1 MNELIEYLKHNVSI
15 TDVIQEKL
23 NKITVKKEIAKGA
36 HILSEDSL
44 KKQHIFVLDGCL
56 RSFYRMENGKEVT
69 LQFAI
74 KNWWIGD
81 YITLY
86 TENKSILSI
95 EAMTKSTIL
104 LINKVAIE
112 QLYREH
118 PEFETFQRKNMERR
132 MAALQKRILNLL
144 SLTAVEKYDQFIK
157 EYAEFAQI
165 IPNYQIASYLGI
177 TPESLSRVRKRKI
190 NKS

>member
-1 MNELIEYLKHNVSI
+1 MNELIEYLKPNVAI
-15 TDVIQEKL
+15 TDAIQKKL
-23 NKITVKKEIAKGA
+23 NHISIKKEIAKGEL
-36 HILSEDSL
+36 ILSENSL

-56 RSFYRMENGKEVT
+56 RSFYRLENGKDVT

-86 TENKSILSI
+86 TAGKSILSI
-95 EAMTKSTIL
+95 EAITKSTIL
-104 LINKVAIE
+104 LIEKAAIE
-112 QLYREH
+112 QLYVEH
-118 PEFETFQRKNMERR
+118 PEFETFQRKNIERR

-144 SLTAVEKYDQFIK
+144 ALTAVEKYDKFID
-157 EYAEFAQI
+157 EYADFAQI

-177 TPESLSRVRKRKI
+177 TPESLSRVRKKKNR
-190 NKS
+190 

>member
-1 MNELIEYLKHNVSI
+1 MNGLIKYLKDNVSI
-15 TDVIQEKL
+15 TEVIREKL
-23 NKITVKKEIAKGA
+23 NNIPVEKEIAKGEN
-36 HILSEDSL
+36 ILSENSL

-86 TENKSILSI
+86 STKKSILSI
-95 EAMTKSTIL
+95 EAITKSKIL
-104 LINKVAIE
+104 LIDKAAIE
-112 QLYREH
+112 QLYVEH
-118 PEFETFQRKNMERR
+118 PEFETFQRKNFERR
-132 MAALQKRILNLL
+132 IATLQKRILNLL
-144 SLTAVEKYDQFIK
+144 SLNAVEKYDKFIN

-177 TPESLSRVRKRKI
+177 TAESLSRVRGKK
-190 NKS
+190 NQ

>member
-1 MNELIEYLKHNVSI
+1 MNRLTEYLKQNVAI
-15 TDVIQEKL
+15 TDAIQEKL
-23 NKITVKKEIAKGA
+23 NKITFEKEIAKGEN
-36 HILSEDSL
+36 ILSENSI

-56 RSFYRMENGKEVT
+56 RSFYRMKNGKEVT

-86 TENKSILSI
+86 TEEKSILSV
-95 EAMTKSTIL
+95 EAVTKSKIL
-104 LINKVAIE
+104 LIDKLAIE
-112 QLYREH
+112 QLYLAY
-118 PEFETFQRKNMERR
+118 PEFETFQRKNLERR
-132 MAALQKRILNLL
+132 LATLQKRILNLL
-144 SLTAVEKYDQFIK
+144 ALNAVEKYDKFIS
-157 EYAEFAQI
+157 EYAEFAQV